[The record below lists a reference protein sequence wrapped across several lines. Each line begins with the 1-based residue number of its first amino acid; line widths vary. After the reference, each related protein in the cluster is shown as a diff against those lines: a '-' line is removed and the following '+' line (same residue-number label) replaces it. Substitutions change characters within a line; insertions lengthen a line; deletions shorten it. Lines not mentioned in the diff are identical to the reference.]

1 MSEVTPKLNKQGLS
15 QVWSLIVAGFVS
27 NSVLTPELIGKL
39 KNVNENA
46 QENVI
51 ESITVNGTTCEVTE
65 KGISLTIPTGTLA
78 DLDEVG
84 ISNLSAALVSIING
98 KADAATTLAGYGITD
113 AYTKSETYSRTEAD
127 SAISTAVG
135 QAVAGVYKVKGSVAF
150 ASLPTENVTVG
161 DVYNITDA
169 FTASDAFVTSEV
181 GKEYPAGTN
190 VCYTENGWDAMAGT
204 YDFSAFIMKD
214 DLVDITAEE
223 IDEICVIPKES
234 VTETA

>member
-1 MSEVTPKLNKQGLS
+1 MPNEVTSKLNKDGLS
-15 QVWSLIVAGFVS
+15 QVWSLILENFV
-27 NSVLTPELIGKL
+27 NKGVLTDELIEKL
-39 KNVNENA
+39 NNVNENA

-51 ESITVNGTTCEVTE
+51 ESITVNGTTCQITE
-65 KGISLTIPTGTLA
+65 KGISLTIPTGALA
-78 DLDEVG
+78 DMDEVG
-84 ISNLSAALVSIING
+84 VNNLSTALAALING
-98 KADAATTLAGYGITD
+98 KADSATTLAGYGITD

-150 ASLPTENVTVG
+150 ASLPTENVAFG
-161 DVYNITDA
+161 DVYNVTDA

-204 YDFSAFIMKD
+204 YDFSNFVMKD
-214 DLVDITAEE
+214 DIVDITAEE
-223 IDEICVIPKES
+223 IAEICKLP
-234 VTETA
+234 TAQ